1 MVEFLNVPSRR
12 QPKVAPGTT
21 VTLFPPTQSG
31 AVGRLPTRLA
41 GWTAD
46 GETFLLAAPDTPA
59 APPSGGNLSRKRNRD
74 TENAQC
80 VEVWLSRQGAAGSNL
95 DRGVTPRS
103 RCLPRVPSAHTA
115 SPFLSEAPLQNS
127 PGRCGSAGG
136 RGRDPGPR
144 LGRGV
149 IMRGALPPGKAA
161 PLHLRSLAAIKTN
174 MAERGA
180 GGGDGVRRNILRST
194 NPLSATSSRMLM
206 RAVAREP
213 V

>member
-46 GETFLLAAPDTPA
+46 GETFLRAAPGAPA

-80 VEVWLSRQGAAGSNL
+80 VKVWLSRQGAAGSNL
-95 DRGVTPRS
+95 DV
-103 RCLPRVPSAHTA
+103 L
-115 SPFLSEAPLQNS
+115 SPWTE
-127 PGRCGSAGG
+127 G
-136 RGRDPGPR
+136 
-144 LGRGV
+144 
-149 IMRGALPPGKAA
+149 
-161 PLHLRSLAAIKTN
+161 
-174 MAERGA
+174 
-180 GGGDGVRRNILRST
+180 
-194 NPLSATSSRMLM
+194 
-206 RAVAREP
+206 
-213 V
+213 